1 MLPAAANPWP
11 SKKPSCKIVSWN
23 GAALFQDDP
32 IKAARKIA
40 ILAKLSLEYDII
52 LIQEAHGDEN
62 DLRARSPQIADSH
75 HCHAAQA
82 RNHAVGG
89 VIALFKKEWLGVVVP
104 ISETIVT
111 GRVTRTLLDDGW
123 CTTVVYNVH
132 NFGLTAQDVNNISTR
147 IKADLAAVE
156 RDPTRH
162 DVIIAGD

>member
-11 SKKPSCKIVSWN
+11 SKKPTCKIVSWN

-75 HCHAAQA
+75 HCHASQA
-82 RNHAVGG
+82 RNHTVGG
-89 VIALFKKEWLGVVVP
+89 E
-104 ISETIVT
+104 
-111 GRVTRTLLDDGW
+111 
-123 CTTVVYNVH
+123 
-132 NFGLTAQDVNNISTR
+132 
-147 IKADLAAVE
+147 
-156 RDPTRH
+156 
-162 DVIIAGD
+162 